1 MDFLSGA
8 HVAQAAMQ
16 PGSLILNH
24 IEQPRAS
31 VGRPRL
37 FVLEM
42 KSKENQSRENPD
54 HKRLPIAS
62 AICLKWIISICDL
75 FRRNPD
81 TRQSNE
87 IHRQTV
93 RRSYYLPRIP
103 HAP

>member
-8 HVAQAAMQ
+8 RVAQARMQ
-16 PGSLILNH
+16 REPPILNYM
-24 IEQPRAS
+24 EQARGP

-81 TRQSNE
+81 TLRSNE